1 MTPNPDV
8 DRHDADPGDADPG
21 TGAPVAREA
30 DAPPQPGRPVVLVPT
45 PPGFWPLLL
54 GVALAALAPLLGFL
68 WGGSVGAS
76 EDPEAFSPIYLGL
89 FLGVLVGSLGV
100 VLALWGGVKLY
111 RHNQSADPDAGQT
124 TD

>member
-1 MTPNPDV
+1 M
-8 DRHDADPGDADPG
+8 
-21 TGAPVAREA
+21 
-30 DAPPQPGRPVVLVPT
+30 VLVPT

-68 WGGSVGAS
+68 WGGALGPGQDEQAL
-76 EDPEAFSPIYLGL
+76 SPIYLGL
-89 FLGVLVGSLGV
+89 FIGVLVGSLGV

-111 RHNQSADPDAGQT
+111 RHNRSVDPDTGR